1 MSGSTS
7 TLVLPLVCPVSR
19 LYEHSRASSRVSG
32 LSALRALS
40 CFLSCVR
47 LYEHSR
53 ASSRVSGLSALRAL
67 SCFLSCVRSL
77 GSLSTESYV
86 DVQRVNVT
94 VISYSSR
101 RIFFYVNRGHHC
113 TSLRPARAIFADGVE
128 HRALEIGKNLPEK
141 IASVHGNFMAGS
153 CLL

>member
-1 MSGSTS
+1 MS
-7 TLVLPLVCPVSR
+7 LVLPLVCPVPR

-40 CFLSCVR
+40 CFLSCVW
-47 LYEHSR
+47 
-53 ASSRVSGLSALRAL
+53 LSALRAL

-77 GSLSTESYV
+77 GSTSTESYV
-86 DVQRVNVT
+86 DVQKVNVT